1 MAQGLAQARTE
12 RTEGLALIRAAGGV
26 VLRREGE
33 DFEVVLVH
41 RRRYQDWTFP
51 KGKAHPGESDEDCA
65 LREVEEETGLRCELG
80 EELESTAYRDSKDR
94 DKVVRYW
101 RMRVVEGELQPRNEI
116 DAAEWISLEDAVDR
130 LSYRRDRDVLE
141 PLLERVW

>member
-1 MAQGLAQARTE
+1 MAQGLAQARAE

-51 KGKAHPGESDEDCA
+51 KGKAYPGESDEDCA

-80 EELESTAYRDSKDR
+80 EELKSTAYRDSKDR
-94 DKVVRYW
+94 EKVVRYW

-130 LSYRRDRDVLE
+130 LSYGRDRDLLE
-141 PLLERVW
+141 PVLERVW

>member
-1 MAQGLAQARTE
+1 
-12 RTEGLALIRAAGGV
+12 V

-41 RRRYQDWTFP
+41 RRRYRDWTFP
-51 KGKAHPGESDEDCA
+51 KGKAYPGESDEECA
-65 LREVEEETGLRCELG
+65 LREVEEETGLRCELS

-94 DKVVRYW
+94 EKVVRYW

-116 DAAEWISLEDAVDR
+116 DAAEWIPLEDAIHR

-141 PLLERVW
+141 PLLERVS

>member
-1 MAQGLAQARTE
+1 MAQGLAQARAE

-26 VLRREGE
+26 VLRRGGE

-41 RRRYQDWTFP
+41 RRRYEDWTFP
-51 KGKAHPGESDEDCA
+51 KGKAHPGESDEECA
-65 LREVEEETGLRCELG
+65 LREVEEETGLRCEVG
-80 EELESTAYRDSKDR
+80 EELESTAYRDSKGR
-94 DKVVRYW
+94 EKVVRYW
-101 RMRVVEGELQPRNEI
+101 LMRVVEGELQPRNEI
-116 DAAEWISLEDAVDR
+116 DAAEWISLEDAVER

>member
-1 MAQGLAQARTE
+1 MAQGLAQARAQ
-12 RTEGLALIRAAGGV
+12 RKGSLALIRAAGGV

-41 RRRYQDWTFP
+41 RSRYRDWTFP
-51 KGKAHPGESDEDCA
+51 KGKAHPGERDEDCA

-94 DKVVRYW
+94 EKVVRYW
-101 RMRVVEGELQPRNEI
+101 RMHVIKGELHPRNEI
-116 DAAEWISLEDAVDR
+116 DAAEWIPLEDAVDR
-130 LSYRRDRDVLE
+130 LSYRRDREVLE